1 MKLEVKYS
9 SKFKKGLKL
18 AAKRGLDISLLE
30 SIVEK
35 LKNRVPLEEKY
46 KDHQLKGNMSKYREC
61 HIQPD
66 WLLVYLIEEDV
77 LVLTLIN
84 TGTHA
89 DLFGEQEAVE
99 ITIQQKIDM
108 ALAYSG
114 NVTKKDIADKL
125 GVTPSAFGQRLK
137 TGKFTQEELE
147 IIANVLDAEYV
158 SYFKFKD
165 GKEI

>member
-89 DLFGEQEAVE
+89 DLFGE
-99 ITIQQKIDM
+99 
-108 ALAYSG
+108 
-114 NVTKKDIADKL
+114 
-125 GVTPSAFGQRLK
+125 
-137 TGKFTQEELE
+137 
-147 IIANVLDAEYV
+147 
-158 SYFKFKD
+158 
-165 GKEI
+165 